1 MCLCNQHRVCIEVP
15 SWLTGDLWLVWVKQW
30 ELLHPQV
37 GTTPFPLWLWGCSPE
52 VIISTHWKGAEHH
65 WGQMPRGDTSQQ
77 QPQLQA
83 GGKGGLVTLVSW
95 LRDGCWT
102 PGATARGC
110 YPMQL
115 IYIKRNEAV
124 LAPPMLRPVCEEEM
138 SHPGGERQQQPGPV
152 SAWIAQALPLPCS
165 LCCVPSHCSWEN
177 TNGGFVP
184 QSPSGLKHEHKISAL
199 TLLSRIS
206 PNSGPLTQL
215 LRASAPRA
223 SNATPQPLAVPT
235 PSLIS
240 AGLCS
245 NPTAAA
251 APRLCP
257 SSACGVAPAPPSA
270 HAAHG
275 PAPRAPGGA
284 KYPKSRRNGPVPRAA
299 SSGYG
304 RTGPEHLPSGVP
316 AASRCSRLQ
325 RGFERV
331 RGAQPP
337 GSPRRTTGHGHYHR
351 SLSLSPPCSCETSPP
366 PGSSPPPVPY
376 CSDSAERPRS
386 NDSRLGRAQLLS
398 PRLPPSPGALPGGA
412 GGPTAPGPPRRGG
425 SGGPGPAPRT
435 CGVSLSPGPGFLSAL
450 LLRLPRAPHGPRSPA
465 RPGRSHPARPEA
477 EGTCP
482 ALPGGR

>member
-1 MCLCNQHRVCIEVP
+1 MAHWRPVAGVGETMGAAA
-15 SWLTGDLWLVWVKQW
+15 STSGDNTISFVALG
-30 ELLHPQV
+30 LL
-37 GTTPFPLWLWGCSPE
+37 
-52 VIISTHWKGAEHH
+52 
-65 WGQMPRGDTSQQ
+65 PRGDHFHPLEGCRASLGTDAKRGHVTAAATTSGWWEGGTGD
-77 QPQLQA
+77 PGELAERWVLDTWCHSMQLI
-83 GGKGGLVTLVSW
+83 
-95 LRDGCWT
+95 
-102 PGATARGC
+102 

-184 QSPSGLKHEHKISAL
+184 QSPSGLNHEHKISAL

-337 GSPRRTTGHGHYHR
+337 GSPRRTTGHGHSHR

-366 PGSSPPPVPY
+366 PDSSPPSRPV
-376 CSDSAERPRS
+376 
-386 NDSRLGRAQLLS
+386 LL
-398 PRLPPSPGALPGGA
+398 
-412 GGPTAPGPPRRGG
+412 
-425 SGGPGPAPRT
+425 
-435 CGVSLSPGPGFLSAL
+435 
-450 LLRLPRAPHGPRSPA
+450 
-465 RPGRSHPARPEA
+465 
-477 EGTCP
+477 
-482 ALPGGR
+482 

>member
-1 MCLCNQHRVCIEVP
+1 MAHWRPVASVGETMGAAA
-15 SWLTGDLWLVWVKQW
+15 STSGDNTISFVALG
-30 ELLHPQV
+30 LL
-37 GTTPFPLWLWGCSPE
+37 
-52 VIISTHWKGAEHH
+52 
-65 WGQMPRGDTSQQ
+65 PRGDHFHPLEGCRASLGTDAKRGHVTAAATTSGWWEGGTGD
-77 QPQLQA
+77 PGELAERWVLDTWCHSMQLI
-83 GGKGGLVTLVSW
+83 
-95 LRDGCWT
+95 
-102 PGATARGC
+102 

-184 QSPSGLKHEHKISAL
+184 QSPSGLNHEHKISAL

-337 GSPRRTTGHGHYHR
+337 GSPRRTTGHGHSHR

-366 PGSSPPPVPY
+366 P
-376 CSDSAERPRS
+376 R
-386 NDSRLGRAQLLS
+386 LLS
-398 PRLPPSPGALPGGA
+398 PRPSRTALTLPNGPGATIRVWVAHNFSLPA
-412 GGPTAPGPPRRGG
+412 SRRHREPSRAVLAAPPP
-425 SGGPGPAPRT
+425 
-435 CGVSLSPGPGFLSAL
+435 
-450 LLRLPRAPHGPRSPA
+450 PA
-465 RPGRSHPARPEA
+465 RPDGVGAAAPARL
-477 EGTCP
+477 P
-482 ALPGGR
+482 APAAFR